1 MKKPGLVDRGGQ
13 SPRRTLPRLA
23 GCSGERFRR
32 FLTGH
37 CLEMKTDLMEES
49 LLLSDLGCVLFS
61 ISCQAEQE
69 KQTIADELEHENGKG
84 RRQ

>member
-1 MKKPGLVDRGGQ
+1 MKNPGLVDRGGQ
-13 SPRRTLPRLA
+13 SPRRTLLRLA
-23 GCSGERFRR
+23 SCSGERFRHFFDR
-32 FLTGH
+32 ALFRD
-37 CLEMKTDLMEES
+37 EDLMEES

-61 ISCQAEQE
+61 ISCQVEQE